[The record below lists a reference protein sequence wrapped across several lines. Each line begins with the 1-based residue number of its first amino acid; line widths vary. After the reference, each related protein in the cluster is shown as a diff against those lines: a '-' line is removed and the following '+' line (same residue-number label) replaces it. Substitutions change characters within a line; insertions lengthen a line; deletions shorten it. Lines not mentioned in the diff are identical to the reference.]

1 MIKYILVD
9 KPSGM
14 YLLDE
19 CNKMAIAVFGW
30 NGIIVD

>member
-19 CNKMAIAVFGW
+19 CNKMAITVFKW
-30 NGIIVD
+30 NGVYVN

>member
-1 MIKYILVD
+1 MIKYILID

-19 CNKMAIAVFGW
+19 CNKMALVVFQR
-30 NGIIVD
+30 NGVKVG